1 MKRHIPNIITALR
14 IVLCVPMVCAEAM
27 SALFLSCYLLA
38 GITDMLDGYL
48 ARKFGVA
55 SDSGSRLDSIAD
67 VVFVVTAFVKLFP
80 LIELPFWI
88 WLIIIIIAVIKVA
101 SISVS
106 KIRIGKIVFLHTI
119 PNKLTGLLLFFGMFF
134 VEMPYFQYVVIGISV
149 FAMFAAIDELV
160 KICKKR
166 FFVCR

>member
-14 IVLCVPMVCAEAM
+14 IVLCVPMLCAEAM
-27 SALFLSCYLLA
+27 SPLFLSCYLLA
-38 GITDMLDGYL
+38 GITDMLDGFL
-48 ARKFGVA
+48 ARRLGVV
-55 SDSGSRLDSIAD
+55 SDFGSRLDSIAD
-67 VVFVVTAFVKLFP
+67 VIFVVTAFVKLFP
-80 LIELPFWI
+80 VIELPHWI

-106 KIRIGKIVFLHTI
+106 KIRIVKIVFLHTI
-119 PNKLTGLLLFFGMFF
+119 PNKLTGLLLFLGMFF

-160 KICKKR
+160 KICNKN
-166 FFVCR
+166 